1 MRENVPNNGGLSM
14 ASRRVRR
21 SAASLLICVPLVLAG
36 CASRA
41 HEPTKAKPPKTAD
54 RVATEA
60 PVVMFLGDSYTVGEK
75 GTQPETT
82 YAAATARLLGWQV
95 VVGGRSGTGFV
106 NPGSKHS
113 TFSKL
118 FEDQLGWRPAPAMLV
133 VSGGHNDAK
142 FPAAHVSDAARVLL
156 QTAKA
161 RWPRTRIILI
171 GPLWGSDHPSAGA
184 LAVRDGLRTVA
195 GQLKIP
201 FVDPLAEKWIT
212 GDRERDT
219 GNAPR
224 FIKPD
229 RTHPTP
235 DGHRYLAT
243 RLAQDLARVGLAHPA
258 SSG

>member
-1 MRENVPNNGGLSM
+1 M

-21 SAASLLICVPLVLAG
+21 SAVSLLICAPLLLTA

-41 HEPTKAKPPKTAD
+41 DEPAKAKPPRTAD
-54 RVATEA
+54 RVAASA

-75 GTQPETT
+75 GVQPETT

-95 VVGGRSGTGFV
+95 VLGGRAGTGFI
-106 NPGSKHS
+106 NPSTKHS
-113 TFSKL
+113 PFDKL
-118 FEDQLGWRPAPAMLV
+118 FEDQLGWRPAPALLV

-142 FPAAHVSDAARVLL
+142 YPAATVSDAARALL
-156 QTAKA
+156 QKARA
-161 RWPRTRIILI
+161 RWPHARIVLI
-171 GPLWGSDHPSAGA
+171 GPMWGSDHPVPGA

-195 GQLKIP
+195 AQLKIP
-201 FVDPLAEKWIT
+201 FIDPIAEKWIT
-212 GDRERDT
+212 GDRDRGG

-229 RTHPTP
+229 KVHPTP

-243 RLAQDLARVGLAHPA
+243 RLAADLGKDGLAHPG
-258 SSG
+258 STG

>member
-1 MRENVPNNGGLSM
+1 M

-21 SAASLLICVPLVLAG
+21 SAASLLVCVPLVLTG

-41 HEPTKAKPPKTAD
+41 HESAKAKAPKTAD
-54 RVATEA
+54 RVASSA

-75 GTQPETT
+75 GAQPETT

-95 VVGGRSGTGFV
+95 IAGGRSGTGFV

-113 TFSKL
+113 TFAKL
-118 FEDQLGWRPAPAMLV
+118 FEDQLGWRPAPALLI

-142 FPAAHVSDAARVLL
+142 FPAASAAGAARTLL
-156 QTAKA
+156 LTVKA
-161 RWPRTRIILI
+161 RWPRTRIVLI
-171 GPLWGSDHPSAGA
+171 GPLWGSDHPSVGA

-195 GQLKIP
+195 GELKIP
-201 FVDPLAEKWIT
+201 FIDPLAEKWIT
-212 GDRERDT
+212 GDRNLGT

-229 RTHPTP
+229 RVHPTP

-243 RLAQDLARVGLAHPA
+243 RLADDLGKAGLAHPA
-258 SSG
+258 GKG